1 MLAQTHDIAVDAGPR
16 RAGSARQ
23 RFCADTGTVKPVG
36 ELIRFVVGPDGA
48 VVPDVKCRLPGR
60 GMWITSTRQAL
71 QSALARKIF
80 ARSFRCDV
88 RADADLVEQTE
99 RLLEQAA
106 LDVLAMCRKAA
117 RTAIGFGKV
126 ETALVRERVTAL
138 LHATEAAPAG
148 TQKLAAALG
157 RRADAAR
164 ICVFHRFASAQLDLA
179 LGRSNVIHAALLA
192 GPESNTFVARVAR
205 LERFQTG
212 PAAMPYGTPVSCAEM
227 ARNAAAAHI
236 DGGA

>member
-1 MLAQTHDIAVDAGPR
+1 MLAQTPDIAVDAGPP

-23 RFCADTGTVKPVG
+23 RFCAVTGTVKPVG
-36 ELIRFVVGPDGA
+36 ELIRFVVGPDGT

-60 GMWITSTRQAL
+60 GMWITATRQAL
-71 QSALARKIF
+71 QSALARKVF
-80 ARSFRCDV
+80 ARNFRRDV
-88 RADADLVEQTE
+88 RADVDLAEQTE

-106 LDVLAMCRKAA
+106 LDALAMCRKAA
-117 RTAIGFGKV
+117 RTAIGFTQV
-126 ETALVRERVTAL
+126 EAALARESVMAL
-138 LHATEAAPAG
+138 LHAAEAAPTG
-148 TQKLAAALG
+148 TQKLVATLG

-164 ICVFHRFASAQLDLA
+164 ICVFHRFTSAQLDLA

-192 GPESNTFVARVAR
+192 GPESDTFVARVAR

-212 PAAMPYGTPVSCAEM
+212 PAAMPYGTRVSCAEM